1 VKSKDLVEETTN
13 CAFLRKDP
21 ITRMMVIE
29 MVTRV
34 EAKIVEQIRFPRL
47 SDGQPASARQSSPG
61 WYQNRA
67 PVPGRRG
74 CLQFPPLSVWQV
86 AACSVRIVTPLAQY

>member
-1 VKSKDLVEETTN
+1 VKSKDLVEETAN
-13 CAFLRKDP
+13 RGFLRKDP
-21 ITRMMVIE
+21 ITRMVIE
-29 MVTRV
+29 MVT
-34 EAKIVEQIRFPRL
+34 RFPRL

-61 WYQNRA
+61 WYQYRA

-86 AACSVRIVTPLAQY
+86 AACSVRVVKPLAQN

>member
-1 VKSKDLVEETTN
+1 MKSKDLVEETAN
-13 CAFLRKDP
+13 RGFLRKDL
-21 ITRMMVIE
+21 TRMVIE

-34 EAKIVEQIRFPRL
+34 EAKIVERIRFPRL
-47 SDGQPASARQSSPG
+47 SDGRPASACQSSPG
-61 WYQNRA
+61 WYQYRA

-86 AACSVRIVTPLAQY
+86 AACSVRVVKPLAQY

>member
-1 VKSKDLVEETTN
+1 MKSKDLVEETAN
-13 CAFLRKDP
+13 RGFLRKDP
-21 ITRMMVIE
+21 ITRMVIE

-34 EAKIVEQIRFPRL
+34 EAKIVERTRGPRL

-61 WYQNRA
+61 WYQYRA
-67 PVPGRRG
+67 PFPGRRG

-86 AACSVRIVTPLAQY
+86 AACSVRVVKPLAQN